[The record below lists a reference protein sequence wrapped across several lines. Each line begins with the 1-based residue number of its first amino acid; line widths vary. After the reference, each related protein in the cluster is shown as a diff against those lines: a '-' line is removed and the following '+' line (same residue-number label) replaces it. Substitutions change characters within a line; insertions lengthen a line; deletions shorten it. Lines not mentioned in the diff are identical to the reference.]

1 MLAAPTV
8 SQAATLTSDRP
19 CYGPAQRVSL
29 SGTGFT
35 PSGRVALTAGGRQ
48 LGIGDADP
56 AGLFRADLVAPT
68 ISGPE
73 RVDSFVATDQ
83 TDLAITA
90 TTPIRLTALRVDV
103 KPKRADPGRV
113 RRIAARGFTTGNTLY
128 AHVRRG
134 TRKRNVRIGR
144 LKGACG
150 TLSVRKRILSSGA
163 PPGVYRVQF
172 DSRRRYS
179 ARTAPQVTFLVTVFR
194 RARGSHASAA
204 SSGGERWALS
214 P

>member
-1 MLAAPTV
+1 MKPRAALLSGLAVAMLAAPAA

-35 PSGRVALTAGGRQ
+35 PSGQVALTAGGRQ
-48 LGIGDADP
+48 LGIEDADA
-56 AGLFRADLVAPT
+56 AGVFSADLVAPT
-68 ISGPE
+68 IAEPE

-103 KPKRADPGRV
+103 RPKRGDPGRV
-113 RRIAARGFTTGNTLY
+113 RRIKARGFTTGKTLY

-134 TRKRNVRIGR
+134 KSRRNIRIGR
-144 LKGACG
+144 LKGACR
-150 TLSVRKRILSSGA
+150 TLSVRKRILSPRAKSGA
-163 PPGVYRVQF
+163 YLVQF
-172 DSRRRYS
+172 DSKRRYS
-179 ARTAPQVTFLVTVFR
+179 SGTAPQVTFLVTVLR
-194 RARGSHASAA
+194 TG
-204 SSGGERWALS
+204 L